1 MNTNELL
8 KEYFEGLCIREAVE
22 QIKGIISILKGEY
35 GTCKTHQE
43 GCMSCEVTKTIKLLK
58 KVIKDLDE

>member
-8 KEYFEGLCIREAVE
+8 KEYFEGCCRRAKVE
-22 QIKGIISILKGEY
+22 LIKSLITFLKEEY
-35 GTCKTHQE
+35 GTCKNHQE
-43 GCMSCEVTKTIKLLK
+43 GCMSCEVTKTIKLLR

>member
-1 MNTNELL
+1 MKTNELL
-8 KEYFEGLCIREAVE
+8 KEHFEAVE
-22 QIKGIISILKGEY
+22 AIVAKEEMEDVILFLKRKY